1 MYSSSGD
8 IEIGATLRK
17 ARQDIGVTLDDVEYE
32 TKIRKRYLEALER
45 EDYGDLPSAVYAR
58 GFLKTYANYLGLDG
72 EELSQELKSRWET
85 VQERQRREAAPKESY
100 PGRRWSRDTSGG
112 LSVRH
117 ARPRRISPLAILGLV
132 LVLVLIAAAFSG
144 LYWVGQNSRAPLETP
159 GGQANQPEQSPDG
172 GRPSESGGASE
183 GGQSISPTTDTP
195 TNGEAAGGSETERTA
210 TAEAA
215 PSLPE
220 VVRVTVTVEQV
231 PAWLNVQTDGN
242 IVFEQVAQ
250 PGFSQTYEAGR
261 QVAVW
266 TGNAGAVRLEIN
278 GQDYGALGAPGEVKR
293 QVFTLKPAQ
302 ED

>member
-17 ARQDIGVTLDDVEYE
+17 ARQDIGVMLDDVEYE

-85 VQERQRREAAPKESY
+85 VQERQRREAAPKESH
-100 PGRRWSRDTSGG
+100 PGRRWSRDTAGS
-112 LSVRH
+112 LSARH
-117 ARPRRISPLAILGLV
+117 ARHRRVSPLAILGLV
-132 LVLVLIAAAFSG
+132 LALVLIAAAFGG
-144 LYWVGQNSRAPLETP
+144 LYWVGQNSQATQEAP
-159 GGQANQPEQSPDG
+159 GGQANQPGQSPG
-172 GRPSESGGASE
+172 GRPSEPGGTSE
-183 GGQSISPTTDTP
+183 GEQSTTPTTDTL
-195 TNGEAAGGSETERTA
+195 TNVEAAGVTGTEPVA
-210 TAEAA
+210 TVEAA

-231 PAWLNVQTDGN
+231 PAWLNVQTDGD

>member
-8 IEIGATLRK
+8 MEIGATLRK
-17 ARQDIGVTLDDVEYE
+17 ARQDVGVTLDDVEYE

-72 EELSQELKSRWET
+72 EELSQELKNRWET
-85 VQERQRREAAPKESY
+85 VQERQRREAAPKESH
-100 PGRRWSRDTSGG
+100 PRSRWARGTSGG
-112 LSVRH
+112 LSARHVRH
-117 ARPRRISPLAILGLV
+117 RRISPLAILGLV
-132 LVLVLIAAAFSG
+132 LALVLVAAAFSG
-144 LYWVGQNSRAPLETP
+144 LYWLGQNSRATQEAPR
-159 GGQANQPEQSPDG
+159 GQANQPEQSPDD
-172 GRPSESGGASE
+172 GRPSEPGGASE
-183 GGQSISPTTDTP
+183 GEQSTIPTTDQP
-195 TNGEAAGGSETERTA
+195 TNGEAADGFGTERTSK
-210 TAEAA
+210 AEAA

-220 VVRVTVTVEQV
+220 VVQVTVTVEQV
-231 PAWLNVQTDGN
+231 PAWLSVQTDGA

-250 PGFSQTYEAGR
+250 PGFSQTFEAGR

-293 QVFTLKPAQ
+293 RVFTLKPEQ